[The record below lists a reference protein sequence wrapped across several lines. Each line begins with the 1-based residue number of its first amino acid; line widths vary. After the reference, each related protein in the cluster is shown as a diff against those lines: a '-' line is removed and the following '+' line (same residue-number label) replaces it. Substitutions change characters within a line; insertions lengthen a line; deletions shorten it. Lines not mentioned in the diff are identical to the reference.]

1 MRQLIAVW
9 PHALVFSLVS
19 VWAFLPEWRLTRRAR
34 SLVTEQDA
42 GSLPFILWVQRVAIF
57 AAFVIAFRGR
67 TGRMAAPAL
76 WLWVGTATL
85 VAGSLLR
92 RHCFRML
99 GSSFT
104 GAVVVTPGQAVVER
118 GAYRLIRHPAYVA
131 GALMLGSIGLAL
143 GNWLGL
149 SLIVGAVVL
158 TYSYRVS
165 VEERALVATLGEA
178 YQAYMRR
185 TKRFVPWVV

>member
-1 MRQLIAVW
+1 MYRLIAVW
-9 PHALVFSLVS
+9 PYALVFSLVS
-19 VWAFLPEWRLTRRAR
+19 LWAFFPEWRLARRAQ

-42 GSLPFILWVQRVAIF
+42 GSLPFILWVQRLAIF
-57 AAFVIAFRGR
+57 AAFVLALRGR
-67 TGRMAAPAL
+67 TGRMAAPTL
-76 WLWVGTATL
+76 WFGVGTVTL

-118 GAYRLIRHPAYVA
+118 GAYRWIRHPAYTA
-131 GALMLGSIGLAL
+131 GALMLSSIGLAL

-149 SLIVGAVVL
+149 LLIVGAVVL
-158 TYSYRVS
+158 TYSYRVW
-165 VEERALVATLGEA
+165 VEERALVARL
-178 YQAYMRR
+178 
-185 TKRFVPWVV
+185 